1 MTAPLSHAPG
11 TPERPAAEAPS
22 GDLRARTLAPDELD
36 QAARLRYAFFVRE
49 RGWVRADGSADGA
62 ELDAYDPHAVHLGVF
77 RGDTLVGYMRALPA
91 DGPVGMMLDRDFRE
105 CLTDAEYAR
114 IDRRGSVELSR
125 RVIADDL
132 PAPARKATAELL
144 FQLFYVYVRA
154 EGLDHVYLV
163 QEPPYAAMLKRLFGL
178 SFAPLNAA
186 PYRFA
191 DGTVVNVDHASADTL
206 LAGLD
211 RSGKREAYERFA
223 RGYRR

>member
-1 MTAPLSHAPG
+1 MTADL
-11 TPERPAAEAPS
+11 PARALPVPALTARE
-22 GDLRARTLAPDELD
+22 LRPDELG

-49 RGWVRADGSADGA
+49 RRWVRPDESAEGA
-62 ELDAYDPHAVHLGVF
+62 ELDAYDPHAIHMGVF
-77 RGDTLVGYMRALPA
+77 SGDTLLGYMRALRG

-105 CLTDAEYAR
+105 CMHDAEYAR
-114 IDRRGSVELSR
+114 IERRGSVELSR

-132 PAPARKATAELL
+132 PVSVRKAAAELL
-144 FQLFYVYVRA
+144 FQLFYAIVRA
-154 EGLDHVYLV
+154 EGFDHVYLV
-163 QEPPYAAMLKRLFGL
+163 QEPRYTEMLKRWFGL
-178 SFAPLNAA
+178 CFAPLNEA

-211 RSGKREAYERFA
+211 RSGRREGYERFA